1 MEELNRPTIQEF
13 KEMRKNSLVIV
24 LDNVRSMHNVGAVFR
39 TADGFAVEKMVLCG
53 ITGQPPHR
61 EIEKTALGATES
73 IDWVHESDV
82 MCAVLALKA
91 EGYTICAVEQA
102 KHSSPL
108 DQFQP
113 DSNEKYA
120 LIFGNEVHGVTDSV
134 MKIIDHC
141 LEIPQF
147 GTKHS
152 FNISVTAGI
161 LMWDFYCKM
170 R

>member
-73 IDWVHESDV
+73 INWVHESDV
-82 MCAVLALKA
+82 MSAVGALKA
-91 EGYTICAVEQA
+91 EGFKICAVEQA
-102 KHSSPL
+102 NDSIPL

-113 DSNEKYA
+113 DPNEKYA
-120 LIFGNEVHGVTDSV
+120 LVFGNEVHGVTDSV

-161 LMWDFYCKM
+161 LMWDFYCKT